1 MKMFIKIHY
10 FCTSSSVTVKL
21 GGGGK
26 SFKICC
32 VLDWW

>member
-21 GGGGK
+21 GGGK